1 MCTLI
6 NVSGHLMDLQSPRVM
21 AIVNITPNSFYSHS
35 CVEPSALLSS
45 VTKAV
50 KQGADMVDIGAC
62 STRPG
67 VQLATEEQEWERL
80 STALKIVRD
89 AYSHLVISIDTWR
102 ANIAQWAIQEYA
114 VDIINDVSGG
124 VDPNMFDVVAKYQ
137 IPYVLMHSDHLPA
150 TSHSTFGCDI
160 VMEMIDYFQRKI
172 DQLQQ
177 KGVKDII
184 VDPGFGFSKTISQNY
199 QVLNELGYL
208 KVLNKPLLVG
218 LSRKSM
224 LSKVL
229 EVEAN
234 DCLSGTIAA
243 NTLALQSGA
252 SILRVHDVLP
262 AVEAVKIFKN
272 TNRL

>member
-1 MCTLI
+1 
-6 NVSGHLMDLQSPRVM
+6 
-21 AIVNITPNSFYSHS
+21 
-35 CVEPSALLSS
+35 
-45 VTKAV
+45 
-50 KQGADMVDIGAC
+50 
-62 STRPG
+62 
-67 VQLATEEQEWERL
+67 
-80 STALKIVRD
+80 
-89 AYSHLVISIDTWR
+89 
-102 ANIAQWAIQEYA
+102 
-114 VDIINDVSGG
+114 
-124 VDPNMFDVVAKYQ
+124 
-137 IPYVLMHSDHLPA
+137 MHSDHLPA

-229 EVEAN
+229 EVEAD